1 MQHAILFAWLLKLG
15 LPQNLTK
22 RYSQNESMAD
32 YFNEDFRD
40 FLKALNSQQVEYILV
55 GGMAVILHGYVR
67 TTGDMDVWVKKTKD
81 NYKKLIA
88 AFAEF
93 QMPVFDMTEEN
104 FMSDRF
110 DVWMFGREP
119 VKIELM
125 TTVKGLDFGDTFDK
139 SQVHIEDGLQIR
151 FLHINSLIDAKK
163 AAGRYK
169 DLDDINQLQK
179 RKKK

>member
-1 MQHAILFAWLLKLG
+1 
-15 LPQNLTK
+15 
-22 RYSQNESMAD
+22 MAD

-40 FLKALNSQQVEYILV
+40 FLKAFNNQGVEYILV

-67 TTGDMDVWVKKTKD
+67 TTGDMDVWVKKTKE
-81 NYKKLIA
+81 NYKRIVK
-88 AFAEF
+88 AFNEF
-93 QMPVFDMTEEN
+93 RMRVFDMTEEN
-104 FMSDRF
+104 FLSDKF
-110 DVWMFGREP
+110 DVWMFGVEP

-125 TTVKGLDFGDTFDK
+125 TAVKGLDFDEAFEK
-139 SQVHIEDGLQIR
+139 SVIHHEDELPVR

-169 DLDDINQLQK
+169 DLDDISQLQK

>member
-1 MQHAILFAWLLKLG
+1 
-15 LPQNLTK
+15 
-22 RYSQNESMAD
+22 MAD

-40 FLKALNSQQVEYILV
+40 FLKAFNNHHVEYILV

-67 TTGDMDVWVKKTKD
+67 TTGDMDIWVKKTRD
-81 NYKKLIA
+81 NYGRIVK
-88 AFAEF
+88 AFDEF
-93 QMPVFDMTEEN
+93 RMPVFDMTENN
-104 FMSDRF
+104 FLSDKF
-110 DVWMFGREP
+110 DVWMFGAEP

-125 TTVKGLDFGDTFDK
+125 TAVKGLDFDEAFKK
-139 SQVHIEDGLQIR
+139 SLIHQEDDLPVR

>member
-1 MQHAILFAWLLKLG
+1 
-15 LPQNLTK
+15 
-22 RYSQNESMAD
+22 MAD

-40 FLKALNSQQVEYILV
+40 FLKAFNNQEVEYILV

-67 TTGDMDVWVKKTKD
+67 TTGDMDVWVKKTSD
-81 NYKKLIA
+81 NYKRIVK
-88 AFAEF
+88 AFNEF
-93 QMPVFDMTEEN
+93 RMPVFDMMEEN
-104 FMSDRF
+104 FLSDKF
-110 DVWMFGREP
+110 DVWMFGVEP

-125 TTVKGLDFGDTFDK
+125 TAVKGLDFEEAFQK
-139 SQVHIEDGLQIR
+139 SVIHQEDDLPVR

-169 DLDDINQLQK
+169 DLDDISQLQK